1 MLGVEMNKS
10 KSIRFFVIAITAL
23 GIIHG
28 ATPSAHAQEYLT
40 GIEWPE
46 PPIIT
51 PGKTDSEPPS
61 DAVVLFNGKDL
72 SAWNGN
78 WRIEDGALLSTRGD
92 LTSKQSFGDCQ
103 LHVEWSSPTE
113 VRGESQGRGNSGV
126 FLMDRYELQVLDS
139 YENKTYF
146 DGQAG
151 AIYKQ

>member
-1 MLGVEMNKS
+1 MNKS

-78 WRIEDGALLSTRGD
+78 WRIEDGATAFHAGRPH
-92 LTSKQSFGDCQ
+92 QQ
-103 LHVEWSSPTE
+103 AI
-113 VRGESQGRGNSGV
+113 VRRLPV
-126 FLMDRYELQVLDS
+126 ARRMVVA
-139 YENKTYF
+139 
-146 DGQAG
+146 DGGPRRQAKAAG
-151 AIYKQ
+151 TAACF